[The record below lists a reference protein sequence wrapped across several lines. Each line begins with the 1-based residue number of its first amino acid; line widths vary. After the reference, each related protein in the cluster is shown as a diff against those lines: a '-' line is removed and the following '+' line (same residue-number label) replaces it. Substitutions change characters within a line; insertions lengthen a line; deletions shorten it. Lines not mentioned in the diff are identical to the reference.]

1 MSYDSFEVSASS
13 GKVIE
18 LYEFRIQDTVTRLTS
33 SENDVYLNSGS
44 IRYAATA
51 MRRSAREV
59 KLGDPSSE
67 RLEIR
72 MPSDEPFILQF
83 FSIPPGDIASVTIFR
98 IHRDDIGGAEEVR
111 LEFSGDI
118 HNISY
123 VQEGREAV
131 LQCLPITAATGRQ
144 IPRMTYQG
152 LCAWM
157 LYEAG
162 CGINRDDPLYRFD
175 STVSAVSGDVIT
187 VTGASTFNV
196 TFSDFFETGY
206 VEFNGDYRTVV
217 GQSGDDL
224 TLILPFRSSP
234 DGQSVIARAGCKL
247 RIAEDCRDKFNNAER
262 YGGFPYGP
270 LINPFVSGLNV
281 GGSSA

>member
-1 MSYDSFEVSASS
+1 
-13 GKVIE
+13 
-18 LYEFRIQDTVTRLTS
+18 
-33 SENDVYLNSGS
+33 
-44 IRYAATA
+44 
-51 MRRSAREV
+51 
-59 KLGDPSSE
+59 
-67 RLEIR
+67 
-72 MPSDEPFILQF
+72 
-83 FSIPPGDIASVTIFR
+83 
-98 IHRDDIGGAEEVR
+98 
-111 LEFSGDI
+111 
-118 HNISY
+118 
-123 VQEGREAV
+123 
-131 LQCLPITAATGRQ
+131 
-144 IPRMTYQG
+144 
-152 LCAWM
+152 
-157 LYEAG
+157 
-162 CGINRDDPLYRFD
+162 
-175 STVSAVSGDVIT
+175 VIT